1 MIAQLNGL
9 QVAHKVLEMSRK
21 HHKEPNKD
29 EPVKTLPKIWDF
41 SLIIGAILI
50 AWGFSIWM
58 RYDWVELAQ
67 KNPTTQWEG
76 HYLPTTH
83 DSYLFASVISQSA
96 KKNPT
101 KEGIK
106 SLPHVADSGAIT
118 LFGLLLVK
126 YMGVNVHDVITYMPI
141 FAAGL
146 LAVPMVLLGR
156 LYGSTFL
163 GFAAAM
169 LAVSGTSYFNR
180 TCAGYYDTD
189 MFSVTIPAMILF
201 GLLKAHKEQS
211 IPALAAGA
219 LGIFFFPFF
228 YNSGAPIGAAMGISF
243 IGLRLLLW
251 VINRN
256 KIEPEEVQF
265 TLIATTLLC
274 LSIAFCPWTV
284 GVNWVIDPIKPWG
297 GLVVLIAMISG
308 AVFLT
313 KNQNFD
319 CSRVIKFAACIAAIV
334 LVLMP
339 GPVKTIALRPLVY
352 MPGVNVQNPTS
363 TQAVADKPLAYKNVM
378 ETIVEAKTSGW
389 GELMQ
394 RISGSSW
401 ACALAICGYIL
412 LLCLYPEFIV
422 SVPFVGIGLFAH
434 WGGHRFT
441 VHAVPIAAFAVA
453 FLPIGLFELWQRI
466 QVGGKNPGSIKAK
479 SNKGINSDTKTF
491 KYELMSIWPAYVA
504 MGLLTLILLRSNMLH
519 AEGRS
524 SVLST
529 VLSNQEVSLIDDLRK
544 ASVPGDYVHT
554 WWDWGSAIWHHAERN
569 VLTTPINQ
577 SYDTFVFAKMMT
589 TDSPRLAAHLGRTS
603 AEYFHHGTEALPTG
617 LAVDYLFSDRSIHPD
632 NVLSKLEEH
641 LPVEPT
647 RDTFLYLPA
656 KLLNFYPVL
665 HMFSERDLLKGTVD
679 PHPSLVFFTGYQR
692 KQNFVW
698 VFGPQNSSVPI
709 YLVDLNQLAICV
721 FGKRLSGK
729 QALLMSARG
738 ENIQWNASAISLQS
752 KSGQLLHAKGLHME
766 QDEFRATLFDG
777 KTVTNKMSAV
787 EWIYP
792 THLLKKAE
800 QLDTGTKYEEE
811 GNTKPGLHF
820 VFSQNP
826 PLALLADERT
836 YRSQM
841 LQLLVLSRPD
851 TNYFEL
857 ISSNPGGKVYKIK
870 R

>member
-1 MIAQLNGL
+1 
-9 QVAHKVLEMSRK
+9 MSGK
-21 HHKEPNKD
+21 KHKEPCKD
-29 EPVKTLPKIWDF
+29 EPVKVRSKVWDF

-50 AWGFSIWM
+50 AWGFSAWI
-58 RYDWVELAQ
+58 RLDWVKLAQ
-67 KNPTTQWEG
+67 KKPATQWEG

-83 DSYLFASVISQSA
+83 DSYLYASVISQAS
-96 KKNPT
+96 KTNPPEE
-101 KEGIK
+101 KIK
-106 SLPHVADSGAIT
+106 SLPEVADSGAIT
-118 LFGLLLVK
+118 LFGMLLVK
-126 YMGVNVHDVITYMPI
+126 HLGVNVHDVITYMPI
-141 FAAGL
+141 FTAGL
-146 LAVPMVLLGR
+146 LAIPMVLLGR

-163 GFAAAM
+163 GFAAAI

-189 MFSVTIPAMILF
+189 MFSVTIPALILF
-201 GLLKAHKEQS
+201 WLLKAHKEQS
-211 IPALAAGA
+211 IPALSAGA

-228 YNSGAPIGAAMGISF
+228 YNSGSPIGAAVGASF
-243 IGLRLLLW
+243 IGLRFLLW
-251 VINRN
+251 FINRN
-256 KIEPEEVQF
+256 KTEPEEVQF

-274 LSIAFCPWTV
+274 LSIALCPWTV
-284 GVNWVIDPIKPWG
+284 GITWVITPIKPWG
-297 GLVVLIAMISG
+297 GFLILVAMISG

-313 KNQNFD
+313 KNRNFD
-319 CSRVIKFAACIAAIV
+319 SSRIVKFAACISAII

-339 GPVKTIALRPLVY
+339 GPIKSIALRAVVY
-352 MPGVNVQNPTS
+352 MPGVSAKNTAGKLS
-363 TQAVADKPLAYKNVM
+363 GAADKPTLAYKNVM
-378 ETIVEAKTSGW
+378 ETIVEARTSDW
-389 GELMQ
+389 AELMQ

-401 ACALAICGYIL
+401 ACALAVCGYIL

-422 SVPFVGIGLFAH
+422 SVPFVGIGVFAH

-466 QVGGKNPGSIKAK
+466 KLWNQSSGSKTAK
-479 SNKGINSDTKTF
+479 SNKGINADAKNLR
-491 KYELMSIWPAYVA
+491 YELMSVWPAYIAV
-504 MGLLTLILLRSNMLH
+504 GLLTLILLRGNMLH

-524 SVLST
+524 NALTT
-529 VLSNQEVSLIDDLRK
+529 VLSSEEVVLIDDLHK
-544 ASVPGDYVHT
+544 ASAPGDYVHT

-589 TDSPRLAAHLGRTS
+589 TDSPRLTAHLGRTA
-603 AEYFHHGTEALPTG
+603 AEYFHHGTEDLPTG

-647 RDTFLYLPA
+647 RDAFLYLPA

-679 PHPSLVFFTGYQR
+679 PYPSLVFFTGYQR
-692 KQNFVW
+692 QQNFVY
-698 VFGPQNSSVPI
+698 VFGPESSSVPT
-709 YLVDLNQLAICV
+709 YLVDLHQLAICV
-721 FGKRLSGK
+721 FGKRIAGK
-729 QALLMSARG
+729 QAQLMSARG
-738 ENIQWNASAISLQS
+738 ENIQINASAISLQS
-752 KSGQLLHAKGLHME
+752 KSGQLLHAKSLQME
-766 QDEFRATLFDG
+766 QDQFRATLFDG

-800 QLDTGTKYEEE
+800 QLDAGTKYEVE
-811 GNTKPGLHF
+811 GDAKPGLHF

-826 PLALLADERT
+826 PLALLADEKT

-841 LQLLVLSRPD
+841 MQLLVLNRPD

-870 R
+870 K

>member
-1 MIAQLNGL
+1 
-9 QVAHKVLEMSRK
+9 MSSK
-21 HHKEPNKD
+21 HHKEPHED
-29 EPVKTLPKIWDF
+29 ERTNVRSKVWDL

-50 AWGFSIWM
+50 AWGFSIWI

-67 KNPTTQWEG
+67 QKPATQWEG

-83 DSYLFASVISQSA
+83 DSYLYASVINQAS
-96 KKNPT
+96 KKTPLEEKLNRHPD
-101 KEGIK
+101 
-106 SLPHVADSGAIT
+106 VADAGAIT
-118 LFGLLLVK
+118 LVGVMLVK
-126 YMGVNVHDVITYMPI
+126 HLGFNVHDVITYMPI

-146 LAVPMVLLGR
+146 LAIPMVLIGR

-163 GFAAAM
+163 GFTAAM
-169 LAVSGTSYFNR
+169 MAVSGTSYFNR

-201 GLLKAHKEQS
+201 WLLKAHKNQS
-211 IPALAAGA
+211 ILSLAAA
-219 LGIFFFPFF
+219 AMGIFSFPFF
-228 YNSGAPIGAAMGISF
+228 YNSGAPIGAAVGVSF
-243 IGLRLLLW
+243 IGMRLLLW
-251 VINRN
+251 VINRD
-256 KIEPEEVQF
+256 KARPEEVQF
-265 TLIATTLLC
+265 TLVAATLLC

-284 GVNWVIDPIKPWG
+284 GVNWIIDPIKPWG
-297 GLVVLIAMISG
+297 GFLVLIAMISG
-308 AVFLT
+308 TVFLT
-313 KNQNFD
+313 KKQNYD
-319 CSRVIKFAACIAAIV
+319 YGRVIKYAACISAIV
-334 LVLMP
+334 LILMP
-339 GPVKTIALRPLVY
+339 GPIKSITSRAIVY
-352 MPGVNVQNPTS
+352 MPGVTTQNPTPS
-363 TQAVADKPLAYKNVM
+363 QMTADKPLAYKNVM
-378 ETIVEAKTSGW
+378 ETIVEARTSDW
-389 GELMQ
+389 SELMQ

-401 ACALAICGYIL
+401 ACALAVCGYIL

-422 SVPFVGIGLFAH
+422 SVPFVGIGVFAH

-441 VHAVPIAAFAVA
+441 VHAVPIAAFALA
-453 FLPIGLFELWQRI
+453 FLPIGFFELWQRI
-466 QVGGKNPGSIKAK
+466 QAGGKNSGSGKAK
-479 SNKGINSDTKTF
+479 ANKEINSDTKIVR
-491 KYELMSIWPAYVA
+491 YELISVWPAYA
-504 MGLLTLILLRSNMLH
+504 AIGLLTLVLLRSNMLH
-519 AEGRS
+519 AKGRS
-524 SVLST
+524 SVLTT
-529 VLSNQEVSLIDDLRK
+529 VLSNGEVSLIDDLHK
-544 ASVPGDYVHT
+544 ASAPGDYVHT

-603 AEYFHHGTEALPTG
+603 AEYFHHGTETLPSG

-632 NVLSKLEEH
+632 SVLSKLEEH
-641 LPVEPT
+641 LTVEPT
-647 RDTFLYLPA
+647 RDAFLYLPA

-679 PHPSLVFFTGYQR
+679 PYPQLVFFTGFQR

-698 VFGPQNSSVPI
+698 VFGPENSSAPT
-709 YLVDLNQLAICV
+709 YLVDLHQLAVCV

-729 QALLMSARG
+729 QAQLIQSRG

-800 QLDTGTKYEEE
+800 QLDAGTKYEVE
-811 GNTKPGLHF
+811 GDPKPGLHF

-826 PLALLADERT
+826 PLALLTDEKT

-841 LQLLVLSRPD
+841 IQLLVLSRPD

-870 R
+870 K